1 MASLTFIDL
10 NNFKPLNDTYG
21 HNIGDLLLIEVANR
35 LKSSIRKL
43 DAVARIGGDEFV
55 IVLDEF
61 DEDIKTSKEDIFKVV
76 EKIRIYLAQPYKF
89 SIINEDK
96 ENIEIEHNC
105 TASIGICI
113 FKGEE
118 ESSKNIFKCADSA
131 MYEAK
136 ESGRNTIKFYDN

>member
-1 MASLTFIDL
+1 MKRSQKYCALVFIDL
-10 NNFKPLNDTYG
+10 DNFKPLNDTYG

-76 EKIRIYLAQPYKF
+76 EKIRIYLA
-89 SIINEDK
+89 S
-96 ENIEIEHNC
+96 
-105 TASIGICI
+105 
-113 FKGEE
+113 
-118 ESSKNIFKCADSA
+118 
-131 MYEAK
+131 
-136 ESGRNTIKFYDN
+136 TI

>member
-1 MASLTFIDL
+1 MKSIHTITFLSLFLISTSC
-10 NNFKPLNDTYG
+10 FK
-21 HNIGDLLLIEVANR
+21 
-35 LKSSIRKL
+35 KS
-43 DAVARIGGDEFV
+43 
-55 IVLDEF
+55 
-61 DEDIKTSKEDIFKVV
+61 
-76 EKIRIYLAQPYKF
+76 
-89 SIINEDK
+89 EDK